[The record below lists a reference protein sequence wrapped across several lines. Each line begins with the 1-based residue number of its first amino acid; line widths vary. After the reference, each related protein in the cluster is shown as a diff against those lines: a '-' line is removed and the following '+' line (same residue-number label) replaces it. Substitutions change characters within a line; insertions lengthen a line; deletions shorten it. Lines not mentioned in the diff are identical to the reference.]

1 MSFWS
6 RLTGPRSRL
15 CRGIVVLAMVLGGH
29 AAVVAE
35 VGAEGGDEAAADA
48 WPMFRGVL
56 AGTGRSAAR
65 ITLPLAERWHRQLEK
80 TAFEA
85 TPVVSRGRIFVGDL
99 DGTFH
104 CLDLV
109 DGKTVW
115 SFKTDVGFPAAA
127 ARRESHRWRRN
138 QGGRSPGRRPVRF
151 RRPVCRGPC

>member
-1 MSFWS
+1 
-6 RLTGPRSRL
+6 
-15 CRGIVVLAMVLGGH
+15 VVLAMVLGGH

-35 VGAEGGDEAAADA
+35 GGAEGGDEAAADA

-85 TPVVSRGRIFVGDL
+85 TPVVSGGRIFVGDL

-115 SFKTDVGFPAAA
+115 SFKTDVGFPSAAA
-127 ARRESHRWRRN
+127 VSKKPAATPARLVLFVVILLLDLQS
-138 QGGRSPGRRPVRF
+138 GCVACDARP
-151 RRPVCRGPC
+151 